1 MNQFRKIA
9 LLSCALALMIIVP
22 DSIAA
27 PGSDN
32 KELMIVFTHDLHSH
46 FLPHQVLTQEGN
58 QVQQGGYAKLAYL
71 IKGEQLL
78 QRNKTLVVD
87 AGDFSMG
94 TLFHT
99 SFQQEASEISLMGKM
114 GYDVATFGNHDFD
127 FHADGLAAM
136 LQTAK
141 AKSKQLPAI
150 VASNVVFSKNDPAD
164 AALKQAFKDYPVKEY
179 VVIKRNGIRIGL
191 FGIMGDDAS
200 HDAPYAKPVKFA
212 DPVHTSKQMVDILK
226 NKEKVDL
233 IICLSHSGTSP
244 GKKKSEDEALARA
257 VPQIDVIISGH
268 SHTILS
274 KPIIKGKTIIVSSG
288 CYGEYLGMLK
298 INYSR
303 GNDVKLVS
311 YDLKNITT
319 GIPENKI
326 VADDIANYKQIID
339 SNFLASRRLSF
350 DQVIAQAD
358 FNMETLY
365 SAYQNPGEM
374 GLGNMITD
382 AYRAAVQKAE
392 GKNYEYISLALQP
405 LGLIRDTFQKGKI
418 TVTDVFQVLSFGRGP
433 DGAAGYPLIAFYV
446 SGKEIKDILEVH
458 TSVAPCGKEDVYL
471 QVSGVKFT
479 YNPYRVT
486 LDRVTSVSV
495 ADEKGEY
502 KPLDPK
508 KLYRICASIYA
519 AEIIKNVSN
528 ASYGIL
534 DIEPKDKNGRLL
546 PDLKS
551 AIIYADKN
559 SPKPREL
566 KEWEALAQYMRSFEV
581 TDRNRIPNIPDRYKG
596 PEGRYQAQPSLNPV
610 KFIEGGNFITYG
622 VLIIGFILLCAMAFL
637 IWFIVRKVRSVGRV
651 K

>member
-233 IICLSHSGTSP
+233 IICLSHSGTST

-339 SNFLASRRLSF
+339 SNFLASRRLEPACLF
-350 DQVIAQAD
+350 DRD
-358 FNMETLY
+358 FRKDNF
-365 SAYQNPGEM
+365 SA
-374 GLGNMITD
+374 
-382 AYRAAVQKAE
+382 R
-392 GKNYEYISLALQP
+392 
-405 LGLIRDTFQKGKI
+405 
-418 TVTDVFQVLSFGRGP
+418 LS
-433 DGAAGYPLIAFYV
+433 
-446 SGKEIKDILEVH
+446 
-458 TSVAPCGKEDVYL
+458 
-471 QVSGVKFT
+471 
-479 YNPYRVT
+479 
-486 LDRVTSVSV
+486 
-495 ADEKGEY
+495 
-502 KPLDPK
+502 
-508 KLYRICASIYA
+508 
-519 AEIIKNVSN
+519 KNVSDRD
-528 ASYGIL
+528 YIDPIL
-534 DIEPKDKNGRLL
+534 FVWGGLFFHSCDQGDLVSLL
-546 PDLKS
+546 RKTP
-551 AIIYADKN
+551 
-559 SPKPREL
+559 
-566 KEWEALAQYMRSFEV
+566 ALPLE
-581 TDRNRIPNIPDRYKG
+581 
-596 PEGRYQAQPSLNPV
+596 NPV
-610 KFIEGGNFITYG
+610 VVGCMRG
-622 VLIIGFILLCAMAFL
+622 CHMADMDLDVSF
-637 IWFIVRKVRSVGRV
+637 RRCSGKSSVM
-651 K
+651 